1 MVMPSAFRVNEKP
14 AKTSITSAVAIQV
27 RRGRRPT
34 PFATFDQTPES
45 RSSVSSTLG
54 IFGQKTQLPDGKF
67 CRLNG
72 PQPGRVTRK
81 IPKIIQPITVMP
93 AKAPPM
99 VMKGP
104 IGMSVTKLNTRPMM
118 VGTKNAKIGSTTLGI
133 IKRAGKNV
141 SITSRAATMPAAP
154 TGPRD
159 LFEFN
164 SLSSRHINPM
174 ITVAPLA
181 TIGSTTPLRAA
192 RIAAACCSW

>member
-1 MVMPSAFRVNEKP
+1 MVMPSAFRVNENP
-14 AKTSITSAVAIQV
+14 ANTSITSAVAIQV

-34 PFATFDQTPES
+34 PFATLAQTPES
-45 RSSVSSTLG
+45 RSSTSSSVGTL
-54 IFGQKTQLPDGKF
+54 GQKTQRPGGNF

-81 IPKIIQPITVMP
+81 MPKMIQPITVMP
-93 AKAPPM
+93 ARAPPI
-99 VMKGP
+99 VTKGP
-104 IGMSVTKLNTRPMM
+104 IAMSVTKLKTSPMM
-118 VGTKNAKIGSTTLGI
+118 VGTKKAKMGSTTLGI

-164 SLSSRHINPM
+164 SLSSKHINPM
-174 ITVAPLA
+174 TTVAPLA